1 MAKQVQ
7 FRWSIYWPHTEEA
20 KGGQSRGSEHNNH
33 IQVKNFPIV
42 EPTFIAKK
50 LGIIRDIND
59 ALFSRL
65 ISNDF
70 QIRKSTRYDRIACVI
85 TVRKGFF
92 LRPCHF
98 VFVLFGIRLHQD
110 RLRGHGYIVLEITF
124 NKKEKKQVG

>member
-1 MAKQVQ
+1 MVHKLASYG
-7 FRWSIYWPHTEEA
+7 RS
-20 KGGQSRGSEHNNH
+20 KGGCKPNNNH

-70 QIRKSTRYDRIACVI
+70 QIRKSTRYDKIACVI

-110 RLRGHGYIVLEITF
+110 RLRGHGYIVLEITL

>member
-1 MAKQVQ
+1 MVHKLASYG
-7 FRWSIYWPHTEEA
+7 RS
-20 KGGQSRGSEHNNH
+20 KGGCKPNNNH

-70 QIRKSTRYDRIACVI
+70 QIRKSTRYDKIACVI

-92 LRPCHF
+92 VALPFCF
-98 VFVLFGIRLHQD
+98 CPFWD
-110 RLRGHGYIVLEITF
+110 
-124 NKKEKKQVG
+124 

>member
-7 FRWSIYWPHTEEA
+7 FRWFINWPHTEEA
-20 KGGQSRGSEHNNH
+20 KGGCKPNNNH

-70 QIRKSTRYDRIACVI
+70 QIRKSTRYDKIACVI

-92 LRPCHF
+92 VALPFCF
-98 VFVLFGIRLHQD
+98 CPFLGLDYIRTGL
-110 RLRGHGYIVLEITF
+110 GVTVTSF
-124 NKKEKKQVG
+124 

>member
-1 MAKQVQ
+1 MVHKLASYG
-7 FRWSIYWPHTEEA
+7 RS
-20 KGGQSRGSEHNNH
+20 KGGCKPNNNH

-70 QIRKSTRYDRIACVI
+70 QIRKSTRYDKIALDSLEKAFSCGLAILFLSFLGLDYIRTGLGV
-85 TVRKGFF
+85 TVTSF
-92 LRPCHF
+92 
-98 VFVLFGIRLHQD
+98 
-110 RLRGHGYIVLEITF
+110 
-124 NKKEKKQVG
+124 